1 MIEKKRLIVSNL
13 DLMCLFLSFVYACYL
28 LWVIFTVP
36 YIGLF
41 VTASGHS
48 VVIDDIER
56 YSWADTKPINEG
68 DQLLLVDGKPAIENT
83 SLRRTGYVKS
93 AETIT
98 ILRGQHVI
106 TYRVNDYL
114 SFSNALFSFIVP
126 FLFAVVC
133 LIMGGFLIRL
143 STHDK
148 SLTFLILFLAAI
160 GPVFLTISAH
170 QRLYDYLSRIGIT
183 LTMCFSLVFLI
194 HFLSVYFKK
203 ALHPMCSKFLL
214 MALYIGA
221 GIAVALRIFHIHYPV
236 ELGFTLLA
244 FSVLLYLLIKIYWKT
259 RATTKKRIVQILL
272 SGLFLALFPF
282 VAFYTLPALID
293 FHPIMNWE
301 WTTPFFLFLP
311 ITLFYLVI
319 ATSLIDVSF
328 IIGRLSYYSVISLVL
343 TTISLSGYF
352 ILNRADSSIL
362 VYFRLG
368 LIIFV
373 LTLIILYVKEYVDF
387 RLREW
392 LFPKRKDYQMSL
404 NHFLKRMKPGYKLS
418 DLAFIM
424 KSEIERVLPV
434 ERADLIRVQG
444 DQNKMNLMNDS
455 GTEPAE
461 YSGLP
466 LFVPQGKIQVNSA
479 GFSFVLSN
487 NQEECIALVGKWK
500 QPRRQLNIDEKVWLE
515 TFLNY
520 AQISIEN
527 LYKAEELVGL
537 ISESEKVQDGLPQTV
552 KKALIKVSERERAQ
566 LSQDLHDTIVQDQ
579 LALARDIDVEQM
591 RWSNSE
597 IAAIL
602 GRIRGR
608 ILDNVDTLR
617 QVIRNLHPRFIHLMP
632 FNDALNQLF
641 QLVRQRAYF
650 SLHVSMDEN
659 LRLFHPDLQTNLY
672 RVIQELLNNAIKH
685 AEANNVTVTL
695 SREDDYLL
703 LLYDDDGVGM
713 DTQQIDS
720 SFSTMGLS
728 GVIGRV
734 RSEGG
739 KFIIE
744 SLNDDV
750 ERKGLHIEIEWP
762 TD

>member
-1 MIEKKRLIVSNL
+1 
-13 DLMCLFLSFVYACYL
+13 MCLFLSFAYACYL

-48 VVIDDIER
+48 VVVDDIGR

-93 AETIT
+93 AGTIT

-114 SFSNALFSFIVP
+114 TFSNALFSFIVP
-126 FLFAVVC
+126 FLFAIVC
-133 LIMGGFLIRL
+133 LIMGVFLIRL
-143 STHDK
+143 STHDE
-148 SLTFLILFLAAI
+148 SLTVLILFLATI

-170 QRLYDYLSRIGIT
+170 QRLYDYWSRIGIT

-194 HFLSVYFKK
+194 HFLYVFFKD
-203 ALHPMCSKFLL
+203 ALDCMRFKFLL

-236 ELGFTLLA
+236 ELVFTLLA
-244 FSVLLYLLIKIYWKT
+244 FSVLLYLLIEIYRKT
-259 RATTKKRIVQILL
+259 HATTKSRIVQILF

-293 FHPIMNWE
+293 FQPIMNWE
-301 WTTPFFLFLP
+301 WTTPFFLLLP
-311 ITLFYLVI
+311 ITLFYLVVT
-319 ATSLIDVSF
+319 TSLIDVSF
-328 IIGRLSYYSVISLVL
+328 IFGRLSYYSVISLVL
-343 TTISLSGYF
+343 TTISLLGYF
-352 ILNRADSSIL
+352 IMNRDDGSIL
-362 VYFRLG
+362 AYFRLG
-368 LIIFV
+368 LIIFA

-387 RLREW
+387 RLRGW

-404 NHFLKRMKPGYKLS
+404 NHFLRRMKPGYKLS

-424 KSEIERVLPV
+424 KREVERVLPV
-434 ERADLIRVQG
+434 EKADLVQIES
-444 DQNKMNLMNDS
+444 DQNKTIRIDNSDTDM
-455 GTEPAE
+455 TE
-461 YSGLP
+461 YSELP
-466 LFVPQGKIQVNSA
+466 SFTLQGKIQDNSF
-479 GFSFVLSN
+479 GFTFVLAN
-487 NQEECIALVGKWK
+487 NHKECIALVGKWK
-500 QPRRQLNIDEKVWLE
+500 KPRRQLNIDEKVWLE

-527 LYKAEELVGL
+527 LYKADELVGL
-537 ISESEKVQDGLPQTV
+537 ISGSEKEQDGLPQTV

-566 LSQDLHDTIVQDQ
+566 LAQDLHDTIVQDQ
-579 LALARDIDVEQM
+579 LALARDIDAGQVH
-591 RWSNSE
+591 WSDSE
-597 IAAIL
+597 FAAIL

-617 QVIRNLHPRFIHLMP
+617 HVIRDLHPRFIHLMP
-632 FNDALNQLF
+632 LTDVLNQLF
-641 QLVRQRAYF
+641 QRIRQRAYF
-650 SLHVSMDEN
+650 SLHVSMDEH
-659 LRLFHPDLQTNLY
+659 LDLFNPDLQTNMY

-685 AEANNVTVTL
+685 AEAKNVTVTL
-695 SREDDYLL
+695 LREDDYIL

-713 DTQQIDS
+713 DTQQIGS

-734 RSEGG
+734 KSVGG
-739 KFIIE
+739 KLIID
-744 SLNDDV
+744 SLKDDA
-750 ERKGLHIEIEWP
+750 EKKGLHIEIKWP